1 MYRNVFIGIP
11 LPRNISKKYT
21 SPLKKLKRPGIW
33 QELEV
38 ESYEK
43 DIPHITLYFLGNQE
57 EDVEKVKKLL
67 LNSELIIRNIEI
79 NIGGFGIFKKGEES
93 VAYLRVRKTK
103 ELAALY
109 KNLER
114 NLKSFYFEKRAFVP
128 HLSLSRKINSK
139 NTKSIQMIK
148 EKTGK
153 INWKFKADTIC
164 LLGRDS
170 KTGKQLILY
179 RIRLPKAEIK

>member
-21 SPLKKLKRPGIW
+21 SLLKKLKRPGIW

-79 NIGGFGIFKKGEES
+79 
-93 VAYLRVRKTK
+93 
-103 ELAALY
+103 
-109 KNLER
+109 

-170 KTGKQLILY
+170 KTGKQLIL
-179 RIRLPKAEIK
+179 